1 MGYTGRN
8 NDDGDTKVVK
18 TRFSLQAYYARGFTL
33 IEVTIAL
40 VILSM
45 TLSSAMYAVHQY
57 ADERIRMKDRFLAN
71 QVAWNNLMNRYQH
84 SKGWTSGRDRTA
96 LKTKGVDE
104 QGGQEWQ
111 WNLDTE
117 KAMGENL
124 YRFQVQVGVAGSD
137 RLQGSLAVYLVGN

>member
-1 MGYTGRN
+1 M
-8 NDDGDTKVVK
+8 K
-18 TRFSLQAYYARGFTL
+18 TRFGSQVYCARGFTL

-84 SKGWTSGRDRTA
+84 SKGWTSGRDRTM
-96 LKTKGVDE
+96 LKTKGIDE

-111 WNLDTE
+111 WNLETE

-124 YRFQVQVGVAGSD
+124 YRFEVQVGVAGSD
-137 RLQGSLAVYLVGN
+137 RDQGSLAVYLVGN